1 MFSLQNS
8 SYSKNYKQI
17 NNKEQHQS
25 DKNHAKPSSGKPE
38 DELPSNRPR
47 KESSSITTYS
57 NTSSS
62 LPINAS
68 LTGGSSNSLNMQN
81 PSYFDV
87 RLKTNYK
94 DMIVIAE
101 DELEESKVF
110 ITGALVVSLIE
121 PMSIKKISMQLV
133 GNFKLD
139 FIQTTGKHGYTTI
152 VKETRPIFESLW
164 DNLLNT
170 SVGSITDLS
179 AQKKKKKLSKKN
191 ALSLHLTN
199 SNENLSSFRNPGRS
213 SSPVNTDRPGLST
226 HGSATSLHGGDTGSP
241 QHVKPYKKRS
251 SSSASLWKKLGLDYI
266 SPGGLRSDSMNG
278 LNSSNTGSFT
288 QDGKRKIVK
297 VLHPGD
303 FVQGI
308 NSSCELE
315 NLNGIDY
322 YHLETGNYEIPF
334 SLEIPNN
341 AMIPETV
348 EGLQSGSVLYTVQAT
363 IDSVDKGKIS
373 NTKYIRVFKT
383 LKVNNWA
390 IHENLYVGQS
400 FQDKLQYDIR
410 LPSRAVPVGGESPI
424 SIKLFPFQ
432 KNYRIEKINV
442 NMMQYY
448 AVTDQHKQI
457 FEEEQPIM
465 QLTMQNF
472 KNIDGIDPNTGVLIG
487 DVHLRS
493 TIRIPK
499 NLKKITQDST
509 ILENDTTTNT
519 YKKLIMVRHQLS
531 LRITLISPTNA
542 VTEINCNMPIIL
554 YVSPYVPIETR
565 RVVLDKATKI
575 HFRPNET
582 TPFFKSLLEPS
593 MANKRQ
599 QGVFEGNANL
609 IRYFPQEEFSAPPTY
624 NERVTDRIIDGETIN
639 GLSHHIA
646 TAREML
652 VHRPLDMNSLQN
664 INKTPS
670 YDHTFYDSNNIAT
683 QQHNIT
689 ATATTT
695 TTSSAS
701 QEILGSEM
709 TNGEQESM
717 IGDTGD
723 DSATAQHDGRANP
736 YLPTGLFQFA
746 ADLSPEYQI

>member
-1 MFSLQNS
+1 MFSLQNT
-8 SYSKNYKQI
+8 SYSKNYKHL
-17 NNKEQHQS
+17 NNKEQHQA
-25 DKNHAKPSSGKPE
+25 DKNNARPISAKSEETIPG
-38 DELPSNRPR
+38 NRSR

-57 NTSSS
+57 NTSST

-68 LTGGSSNSLNMQN
+68 LTGSSSASHSSQN
-81 PSYFDV
+81 PSYFDI
-87 RLKTNYK
+87 RLRTNYK

-110 ITGALVVSLIE
+110 ISGALIVSLVE

-152 VKETRPIFESLW
+152 VKESRPIFESLW
-164 DNLLNT
+164 DNLLSSSIGT
-170 SVGSITDLS
+170 ITDLN
-179 AQKKKKKLSKKN
+179 AQKKKKKSGKKN
-191 ALSLHLTN
+191 ALTLHLTH
-199 SNENLSSFRNPGRS
+199 SNENLSNLGHPGRS
-213 SSPVNTDRPGLST
+213 SSPVNADRPGLSSS
-226 HGSATSLHGGDTGSP
+226 GSSMSLSGDDNSVP
-241 QHVKPYKKRS
+241 QHPKPHKKRTT
-251 SSSASLWKKLGLDYI
+251 SSASLWKKLGLDYI
-266 SPGGLRSDSMNG
+266 STGNSRSEISPSLNP
-278 LNSSNTGSFT
+278 LNSGSLT
-288 QDGKRKIVK
+288 QDGKKKIVK
-297 VLHPGD
+297 VLNPGD
-303 FVQGI
+303 FSLGLDFFSDVD
-308 NSSCELE
+308 SS
-315 NLNGIDY
+315 NGVDY
-322 YHLETGNYEIPF
+322 YHLEAGNYEIPF

-363 IDSVDKGKIS
+363 IDSLDSGKIS
-373 NTKYIRVFKT
+373 NTKYVRVFKT

-410 LPSRAVPVGGESPI
+410 LPSRAVPVGGESPL

-432 KNYRIEKINV
+432 KHYRIEKINV

-448 AVTDQHKQI
+448 AVTDQHNQI

-472 KNIDGIDPNTGVLIG
+472 RNIDGVDPNTGKLTG

-493 TIRIPK
+493 RIRIPK
-499 NLKKITQDST
+499 NLKKITQDCT
-509 ILENDTTTNT
+509 ILENDTVTNT

-531 LRITLISPTNA
+531 LKVVLISPTNA

-575 HFRPNET
+575 HFRPNEI

-593 MANKRQ
+593 MTNKRQ
-599 QGVFEGNANL
+599 EGVFEGNSNL

-624 NERVTDRIIDGETIN
+624 NERVSDRIIDGETVN

-652 VHRPLDMNSLQN
+652 VRRPLDMKSLQN

-670 YDHTFYDSNNIAT
+670 YDHTFYDSDNIAT

-695 TTSSAS
+695 TTSSVS
-701 QEILGSEM
+701 QDILGSEM
-709 TNGEQESM
+709 TNGERTSTA
-717 IGDTGD
+717 GNTSD
-723 DSATAQHDGRANP
+723 DAATAHQAVHANP
-736 YLPTGLFQFA
+736 HLTAGFFQFA
-746 ADLSPEYQI
+746 ADLSPEYQN